1 MRTPALTGQPLNCFP
16 AGSKVTIAHLDAC
29 RGAKSRL
36 YSMGLI
42 PGTEVE
48 ITSGGCGPCRMKVR
62 NSELVLGHGMAS
74 KILAFKAE

>member
-1 MRTPALTGQPLNCFP
+1 
-16 AGSKVTIAHLDAC
+16 
-29 RGAKSRL
+29 
-36 YSMGLI
+36 MGLI

-48 ITSGGCGPCRMKVR
+48 ITSGGYGPCRMKVR